1 MLSCHHAKSKKKEV
15 RRRKKA
21 VKALQN
27 HVTAQRMISILK
39 AMPEPDSPL
48 VTSIGVE
55 IDKNDSIKNLSGS
68 DTTSSATIPLSK
80 DTVYVKNKENDEKE
94 LMSGRTITKTSS
106 IKDGSKIVVSSSTST
121 TDVTITTTIKAN
133 SLKTNSTNKDKI
145 IKPSLNTI
153 SCYVYWWGY
162 EVYVPQK
169 CMGRLDQ
176 AQNVSN
182 SFLGLLH
189 IVVGNSSP
197 ISPYFGLISAW
208 VGLQFTLIKSQNVGN
223 GVVLAATWVLPIAL
237 MPRPCYIAKRF
248 EKMDLDD
255 EPVEFKINH
264 QYAKKYEI
272 RKRGEE
278 LSKLKEKYDRS
289 DLNSEDVAVSDSTS
303 EEEDEYGE
311 LITPEVDAQILAATW
326 VLPIALMPR
335 PCYIAKR
342 FEKMDLDDEPVE
354 FKINHQYAKK
364 YEIRKRGEELS
375 KLKEK
380 YDRSDLNSEDV
391 AVSDSTSEEEDEYG
405 ELITPEVDAQIM
417 KTITA
422 IRSKDPKVYN
432 SQANFFAD
440 EEIEKA
446 RKQWQEKQKKK
457 KSGTKPIHLK
467 DYHRQILL
475 KNGGNDDSDSDND
488 ISTKAYN
495 KKLELTPIEEE
506 QKLKEELKAMASTI
520 DNVNENQIKEWQ
532 NFKENP
538 NVDNDEAFLTE
549 YILNRGWVDKDLI
562 RIPTYEEL
570 VAEHHD
576 SEEDEFDEAVDN
588 FESKYNFR
596 STKITTY
603 SRNVEGSMRRI
614 DNKRKIQRY
623 DREERKAE
631 EKKKKMEELKRF
643 KNLKKKEIH
652 EKLQKIKEITGNENV
667 GFDEVDLEEDFN
679 PEKYDDKMQKIFD
692 EEFYNKQA
700 SDDEYLDEYY
710 QLNYEDII
718 DDTPVRFK
726 YNKVKSTSFGLTP
739 TEILLADE
747 KDLNEFVS
755 LKKYAP
761 YRPDN
766 VVEKDLKKYSKK
778 KRLREFRKKIEKK

>member
-1 MLSCHHAKSKKKEV
+1 
-15 RRRKKA
+15 
-21 VKALQN
+21 
-27 HVTAQRMISILK
+27 
-39 AMPEPDSPL
+39 
-48 VTSIGVE
+48 
-55 IDKNDSIKNLSGS
+55 
-68 DTTSSATIPLSK
+68 
-80 DTVYVKNKENDEKE
+80 
-94 LMSGRTITKTSS
+94 
-106 IKDGSKIVVSSSTST
+106 
-121 TDVTITTTIKAN
+121 
-133 SLKTNSTNKDKI
+133 
-145 IKPSLNTI
+145 
-153 SCYVYWWGY
+153 
-162 EVYVPQK
+162 
-169 CMGRLDQ
+169 
-176 AQNVSN
+176 
-182 SFLGLLH
+182 
-189 IVVGNSSP
+189 
-197 ISPYFGLISAW
+197 
-208 VGLQFTLIKSQNVGN
+208 
-223 GVVLAATWVLPIAL
+223 
-237 MPRPCYIAKRF
+237 
-248 EKMDLDD
+248 
-255 EPVEFKINH
+255 
-264 QYAKKYEI
+264 
-272 RKRGEE
+272 
-278 LSKLKEKYDRS
+278 
-289 DLNSEDVAVSDSTS
+289 
-303 EEEDEYGE
+303 
-311 LITPEVDAQILAATW
+311 
-326 VLPIALMPR
+326 
-335 PCYIAKR
+335 
-342 FEKMDLDDEPVE
+342 MDLDDEPVE

-432 SQANFFAD
+432 SQANFFA
-440 EEIEKA
+440 A
-446 RKQWQEKQKKK
+446 
-457 KSGTKPIHLK
+457 S
-467 DYHRQILL
+467 
-475 KNGGNDDSDSDND
+475 
-488 ISTKAYN
+488 N

-506 QKLKEELKAMASTI
+506 QKLKEEFKAMASSI

-538 NVDNDEAFLTE
+538 NIDNDEAFLTE
-549 YILNRGWVDKDLI
+549 YILNRGWIDKDLI

-596 STKITTY
+596 FEEGGSTKITTY

>member
-1 MLSCHHAKSKKKEV
+1 
-15 RRRKKA
+15 
-21 VKALQN
+21 
-27 HVTAQRMISILK
+27 
-39 AMPEPDSPL
+39 
-48 VTSIGVE
+48 
-55 IDKNDSIKNLSGS
+55 
-68 DTTSSATIPLSK
+68 
-80 DTVYVKNKENDEKE
+80 
-94 LMSGRTITKTSS
+94 
-106 IKDGSKIVVSSSTST
+106 
-121 TDVTITTTIKAN
+121 
-133 SLKTNSTNKDKI
+133 
-145 IKPSLNTI
+145 
-153 SCYVYWWGY
+153 
-162 EVYVPQK
+162 
-169 CMGRLDQ
+169 
-176 AQNVSN
+176 
-182 SFLGLLH
+182 
-189 IVVGNSSP
+189 
-197 ISPYFGLISAW
+197 
-208 VGLQFTLIKSQNVGN
+208 
-223 GVVLAATWVLPIAL
+223 
-237 MPRPCYIAKRF
+237 
-248 EKMDLDD
+248 MDL
-255 EPVEFKINH
+255 
-264 QYAKKYEI
+264 
-272 RKRGEE
+272 G
-278 LSKLKEKYDRS
+278 
-289 DLNSEDVAVSDSTS
+289 
-303 EEEDEYGE
+303 
-311 LITPEVDAQILAATW
+311 
-326 VLPIALMPR
+326 
-335 PCYIAKR
+335 
-342 FEKMDLDDEPVE
+342 DEPVE

-457 KSGTKPIHLK
+457 KSGTKPIYLK

-475 KNGGNDDSDSDND
+475 KNGDNDDSDSDND
-488 ISTKAYN
+488 ISTKVSN

-506 QKLKEELKAMASTI
+506 QKLKEEFKAMASTI
-520 DNVNENQIKEWQ
+520 VTNNDDDDFFIQRPKTAEEIRTEEEDYQKFLLEHMTMDNVNENQIKEWQ

-549 YILNRGWVDKDLI
+549 YILNRGWIDKDLI

-596 STKITTY
+596 FEEGGSTKITTY

-778 KRLREFRKKIEKK
+778 KRLREFRKKIEKNN

>member
-1 MLSCHHAKSKKKEV
+1 MCTEFCITFIVFAPLNSGEKGEKKFFDDGFKNIILGIDHSHHAKSKKKEV

-311 LITPEVDAQILAATW
+311 LITPEVDAQI
-326 VLPIALMPR
+326 
-335 PCYIAKR
+335 
-342 FEKMDLDDEPVE
+342 
-354 FKINHQYAKK
+354 
-364 YEIRKRGEELS
+364 
-375 KLKEK
+375 
-380 YDRSDLNSEDV
+380 
-391 AVSDSTSEEEDEYG
+391 
-405 ELITPEVDAQIM
+405 M

-422 IRSKDPKVYN
+422 IRSKDP
-432 SQANFFAD
+432 
-440 EEIEKA
+440 
-446 RKQWQEKQKKK
+446 